1 MCATLCSRATSR
13 REAPERT
20 ALKSDKARVKRAL
33 FFMQIELL
41 LVVMLKALAELA
53 FMFLLGRAIL
63 YILAGS
69 KREGNLFYGV
79 LRVVTDPVIR
89 AARSV
94 TPRMVVDAHIPF
106 VAVLLLVWIW
116 LAIVFWVLP
125 AMCASGYDCS
135 TLIER
140 KQ

>member
-1 MCATLCSRATSR
+1 MA
-13 REAPERT
+13 
-20 ALKSDKARVKRAL
+20 
-33 FFMQIELL
+33 IELL
-41 LVVMLKALAELA
+41 LVVMVKALAELA

-63 YILAGS
+63 YILAGR
-69 KREGNLFYGV
+69 KREGNIFYGV

-89 AARSV
+89 AARV
-94 TPRMVVDAHIPF
+94 LTPRIVVDAHIPF
-106 VAVLLLVWIW
+106 VAVVLVVWVW
-116 LAIVFWVLP
+116 LIVAFWALP

>member
-1 MCATLCSRATSR
+1 MA
-13 REAPERT
+13 
-20 ALKSDKARVKRAL
+20 
-33 FFMQIELL
+33 IELL
-41 LVVMLKALAELA
+41 LLVIVKALAELA

-63 YILAGS
+63 YILAGR
-69 KREGNLFYGV
+69 KREGNIFYGV

-89 AARSV
+89 MARFV
-94 TPRMVVDAHIPF
+94 TPRIVVDAHIPF
-106 VAVLLLVWIW
+106 VAVVLVMWIW
-116 LAIVFWVLP
+116 LAIVFWALP

>member
-1 MCATLCSRATSR
+1 M
-13 REAPERT
+13 
-20 ALKSDKARVKRAL
+20 AL
-33 FFMQIELL
+33 ELL
-41 LVVMLKALAELA
+41 LLVMVKALAELA
-53 FMFLLGRAIL
+53 FMFLLGRGIL
-63 YILAGS
+63 YILAGQ
-69 KREGNLFYGV
+69 KREGNIFYGV

-89 AARSV
+89 SARFL

-106 VAVLLLVWIW
+106 VAVLLVMWIW
-116 LAIVFWVLP
+116 LAIVFWALP